1 MNYLV
6 AVSAPVGG
14 GKTSLVQGLASR
26 MVDATAIYFDSY
38 EALTQQ
44 PIESIQRWMRDGADI
59 DEFVIADL
67 PEHLDRLKRGE
78 SVVDPLTGNETA
90 AAKYILFE
98 TPFARQHG
106 ATGRHIDLS
115 IWIDTPL
122 DIALARNIRE
132 FTKRPEMPENFASWL
147 HHYLDS
153 YLEVVQE
160 LLRIQKQS
168 VGTAAEFTLDGQS
181 DLETNLGLAMSE
193 ITRRLP

>member
-26 MVDATAIYFDSY
+26 MADATAIYFDSY
-38 EALTQQ
+38 EALTEQ

-59 DEFVIADL
+59 DEFVITDL

-78 SVVDPLTGNETA
+78 SVVDPLTGTETA

-106 ATGRHIDLS
+106 ATGR
-115 IWIDTPL
+115 P
-122 DIALARNIRE
+122 
-132 FTKRPEMPENFASWL
+132 
-147 HHYLDS
+147 
-153 YLEVVQE
+153 
-160 LLRIQKQS
+160 
-168 VGTAAEFTLDGQS
+168 AAAACS
-181 DLETNLGLAMSE
+181 PKPP
-193 ITRRLP
+193 R

>member
-26 MVDATAIYFDSY
+26 MTDATTIYFDSY

-78 SVVDPLTGNETA
+78 SVVDPLTGTETA

-132 FTKRPEMPENFASWL
+132 FTKRPEIPENFASWL
-147 HHYLDS
+147 HDYLDS
-153 YLEVVQE
+153 YLEVVRE